1 MVGCGVLIA
10 SLRIGVCVC
19 HGPRHIHLWR
29 GHTLP
34 DFAFDGLTLARFF
47 EFESH
52 DAKYLPQLRQKTWYS
67 AVTLLFF

>member
-1 MVGCGVLIA
+1 
-10 SLRIGVCVC
+10 
-19 HGPRHIHLWR
+19 
-29 GHTLP
+29 LP